1 MSRIAWHRPA
11 RVHPPQLPDTRL
23 AVAAPP
29 QVPTNQSMSTW
40 MTLLLPLMSSVSV
53 AAYMLTYRKPLT
65 TFLGIGV
72 VVLSVGLT
80 FGTRYQMRST
90 ARRAKDKQRGRYA
103 QHLAEVRRTSRE
115 VSAMQRAVATWQHPS
130 PERLWALAA
139 GRRRVWERRPDDAD
153 FLRLRLGTGRGA
165 LSTPIQLSARTDPTV
180 EYEAESMADAER
192 VAQAFGTV
200 GHQPALVDVSRAGV
214 VSLVGP
220 PAATRAVGRALLL
233 QLAVLHAPED
243 VTVAVCTSGNDADWR
258 WTTWLPHT
266 REAEHPDAEER
277 PDTVPAPLVA
287 ADFAGLADVL
297 ERELARARAELGSR
311 AGSMLSARP
320 ATVSRRLVLLVDDYD
335 PASLWGRSALARQLI
350 ESAGPTLGITLV
362 ALVEAEAHEPSR
374 VDVRVRVG
382 ADGALTLES
391 RDPALRS
398 QVEQAVADRPAPEL
412 CEAAARALA
421 PLLVSDEE
429 QQVLA
434 RTVSLSELLGTDDL
448 ATLDPTRFWVAPG
461 EDDVLRVP
469 VGTDADGNELVLD
482 LKEAAQDGMGPH
494 GLIVGATGSGKSELL
509 RTLVTGLTMTHSPEQ
524 LSLVLVDFK
533 GGATFAGFTGL
544 PHVAGLITNLADD
557 LALVDRVRDALIG
570 EQQRRQQLLRD
581 AGNVDSLREY
591 QIRQAAGENDIH
603 GRPLEPLPYLLL
615 VVDEFGE
622 LLSARSDFI
631 NLFVQIGRVGRSLGI
646 HLLLATQR
654 LEEGRLRGLESHL
667 SYRLCLRTFSAGE
680 SRAVIGTTDAYRLP
694 SIPGSAYLKVDES
707 VYTRFRVAHVSAP
720 FDDGTAPLPE
730 EQGERLEPVG
740 LGLRRAPESPAEVA
754 DARRD
759 ARRFSARA
767 AERPRAVAVVSGPTQ
782 MEVIVERIQQFG
794 AAVHQVWLPPL
805 PAAVSLDALL
815 GTLAVQEDRGLQAV
829 TWPLAG
835 QLRFPVGVTD
845 LPLRQQQQPL
855 VLDFGQTHPHL
866 ALVGAPQSGKSTLLR
881 TAMLSA
887 MLTHTPDELQFA
899 CLDYGGGSLHGL
911 ARAPHVS
918 AVAGRHEPDRARR
931 VLNEARR
938 LIDAREQLFREES
951 VGSVADFRL
960 TRTRG
965 RLAPEVRAADLI
977 VVVDNWGAVRA
988 ELEDADAIVL
998 DIAGRGP
1005 GVGVH
1010 LLLAANRWGD
1020 VRMNLRDAI
1029 SARLELRLN
1038 DSAESEV
1045 DRRLAKLVPAGIP
1058 GRGAVTPGHFY
1069 QAALP
1074 RTDGRDSAAD
1084 LGDAQEAAVARIAAS
1099 WTGRTAPQVR
1109 MLPERIH
1116 VTGLAVPDGTAS
1128 GTGAGAL
1135 VGVGERDL
1143 EPVRIDLTSGDPH
1156 LLVVGDA
1163 GAGKSTFLRT
1173 WMRGMAD
1180 RYSPWEVRF
1189 MVVDYRRSLSG
1200 VVPAPYVGAYASDAK
1215 TAESYA
1221 QTLAGTL
1228 GERLPPADVT
1238 PRQLQDR
1245 SWWEGPDLYLVVD
1258 DYDLVGG
1265 GRTSPLQ
1272 PLLDFAAQ
1280 SREIGF
1286 HIVVARR
1293 SGGISRALMSDPMVS
1308 RIRELGASG
1317 LLLSS
1322 DPREGVLIGG
1332 RRGAELPPGR
1342 GVLVRRQEGHALVQ
1356 IAVSDEDES
1365 AAGTTSGAAAGA
1377 ANAPVPAREMAPE
1390 MAPEPA

>member
-11 RVHPPQLPDTRL
+11 RVHPPQLPDGRL
-23 AVAAPP
+23 TVAAPP
-29 QVPTNQSMSTW
+29 QVPANQSMSTW
-40 MTLLLPLMSSVSV
+40 MTLLLPLLSSISI
-53 AAYMLTYRKPLT
+53 AAYMISYRKPLT

-72 VVLSVGLT
+72 VLLSVGLT
-80 FGTRYQMRST
+80 FGTRHQMRAS
-90 ARRAKDKQRGRYA
+90 ARRAKDKQRGRYRE
-103 QHLAEVRRTSRE
+103 HLAEIRRASRE
-115 VSAMQRAVATWQHPS
+115 VATMQRAVATWQHPS

-153 FLRLRLGTGRGA
+153 FLRLRLGTGRGS
-165 LSTPIQLSARTDPTV
+165 LSTPIHLSARNDPTV
-180 EYEAESMADAER
+180 EYEPESMADAER
-192 VAQAFGTV
+192 VVRAFGTV

-214 VSLVGP
+214 ISLVGL

-243 VTVAVCTSGNDADWR
+243 VAVAVCTSGNDADWK

-266 REAEHPDAEER
+266 RETEQPDAEEQ
-277 PDTVPAPLVA
+277 PDTVPAPRVA
-287 ADFAGLADVL
+287 TDFEGLADLL
-297 ERELARARAELGSR
+297 ERELARTRAEQSAR
-311 AGSMLSARP
+311 TGSMSARP
-320 ATVSRRLVLLVDDYD
+320 VPVSRRLVVLVDDYD

-350 ESAGPTLGITLV
+350 ESAGPALGITV
-362 ALVEAEAHEPSR
+362 MALVEAEAHEPSR
-374 VDVRVRVG
+374 VDVRVHVG
-382 ADGALTLES
+382 EDGELTLES
-391 RDPALRS
+391 RDPALCD
-398 QVEQAVADRPAPEL
+398 QVEQAVADRPGPEL

-434 RTVSLSELLGTDDL
+434 RTVSLSELLGADDL
-448 ATLDPTRFWVAPG
+448 AALDPRKFWVAPG

-469 VGTDADGNELVLD
+469 VGTDADGDELVLD
-482 LKEAAQDGMGPH
+482 LKEAAQNGMGPH

-591 QIRQAAGENDIH
+591 QIRQAAGETDVH

-680 SRAVIGTTDAYRLP
+680 SRAVIGTTDAYNLP
-694 SIPGSAYLKVDES
+694 SIPGSAYLKVDAS
-707 VYTRFRVAHVSAP
+707 VYARFRVAHVSAP
-720 FDDGTAPLPE
+720 FDEETVPVPE
-730 EQGERLEPVG
+730 QRGEKLEPVE
-740 LGLRRAPESPAEVA
+740 LGLRRPPESPAEA
-754 DARRD
+754 AGTRRD
-759 ARRFSARA
+759 TRRFSARS
-767 AERPRAVAVVSGPTQ
+767 AERPRTAAVVSGPTQ

-794 AAVHQVWLPPL
+794 TAVHQVWLPPL

-815 GTLAVQEDRGLQAV
+815 GGLEVQEDRGLQA
-829 TWPLAG
+829 TMWPPAG
-835 QLRFPVGVTD
+835 QLRFPVGVID

-911 ARAPHVS
+911 ADAPHVS

-938 LIDAREQLFREES
+938 LIDAREQLFRDES

-960 TRTRG
+960 MRARG
-965 RLAPEVRAADLI
+965 RFGAEVRTADLI
-977 VVVDNWGAVRA
+977 VVIDNWGAVRG
-988 ELEDADAIVL
+988 ELEDADAIAL

-1005 GVGVH
+1005 GAGVH

-1020 VRMNLRDAI
+1020 IRMNLRDAI

-1045 DRRLAKLVPAGIP
+1045 DRRLSKLVPAGVP
-1058 GRGAVTPGHFY
+1058 GRGTVAPGHFY
-1069 QAALP
+1069 QALLP
-1074 RTDGRDSAAD
+1074 RTDGRDSAAG
-1084 LGDAQEAAVARIAAS
+1084 LGETQEATLAQIAAS
-1099 WTGRTAPQVR
+1099 WAGSSAPKVR

-1116 VTGLAVPDGTAS
+1116 VTEIATADGAE
-1128 GTGAGAL
+1128 AEPGAL
-1135 VGVGERDL
+1135 VGVGEQDL

-1163 GAGKSTFLRT
+1163 SAGKSTFLRT

-1189 MVVDYRRSLSG
+1189 LMVDYRRSLSG
-1200 VVPAPYVGAYASDAK
+1200 AVAAPYVGAYATDAG

-1221 QTLAGTL
+1221 QALAGTL
-1228 GERLPPADVT
+1228 AGRLPPADVT

-1245 SWWEGPDLYLVVD
+1245 SWWEGPELYLVVD
-1258 DYDLVGG
+1258 DYDLVSG

-1293 SGGISRALMSDPMVS
+1293 SGGISRALASDPMVA

-1317 LLLSS
+1317 LLMSS

-1332 RRGAELPPGR
+1332 RRGAELPQGR
-1342 GVLVRRQEGHALVQ
+1342 GVLVRRQEGHSLVQ
-1356 IAVSDEDES
+1356 IAVSDEEGPTDE
-1365 AAGTTSGAAAGA
+1365 GTPDDPS
-1377 ANAPVPAREMAPE
+1377 PAREMASE
-1390 MAPEPA
+1390 TV